1 MTNAGGGR
9 GMESFPPENLKLF
22 LFFFQFLVSGRFS
35 TPSVLFMGDIECEGW
50 STRIT
55 FDKALIQTPVCR
67 A

>member
-9 GMESFPPENLKLF
+9 GMESFPPENFKLF

-50 STRIT
+50 SNRIT
-55 FDKALIQTPVCR
+55 FDKALIHTPVCR